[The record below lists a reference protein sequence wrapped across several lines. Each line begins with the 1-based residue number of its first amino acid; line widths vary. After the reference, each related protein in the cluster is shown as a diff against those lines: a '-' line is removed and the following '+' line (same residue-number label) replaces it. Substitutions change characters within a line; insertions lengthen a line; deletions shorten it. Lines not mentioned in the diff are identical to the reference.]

1 MIARIVKIIALVI
14 ATPIVLLVLGVA
26 YFVVTTDID
35 YRNAEI
41 TTALVRDG
49 IYKPPPQFKFD
60 RACLFAP
67 ESAFHNRD
75 YDEEDSILLP
85 NTFTHWTLVLID
97 DANKTYRTLYA
108 LERVV
113 HLGRLGCVPKITLR
127 TEIRTGELT
136 AYVEEDYEY

>member
-14 ATPIVLLVLGVA
+14 ATPIVLLVLGVV

-60 RACLFAP
+60 RACLFSP
-67 ESAFHNRD
+67 ETFFLIEAMMKWIQYSFPTP
-75 YDEEDSILLP
+75 LP
-85 NTFTHWTLVLID
+85 I
-97 DANKTYRTLYA
+97 
-108 LERVV
+108 
-113 HLGRLGCVPKITLR
+113 GRSC
-127 TEIRTGELT
+127 
-136 AYVEEDYEY
+136 

>member
-67 ESAFHNRD
+67 ESGSMIPVMMKWIQSFFP
-75 YDEEDSILLP
+75 IPLP
-85 NTFTHWTLVLID
+85 I
-97 DANKTYRTLYA
+97 
-108 LERVV
+108 
-113 HLGRLGCVPKITLR
+113 GRS
-127 TEIRTGELT
+127 
-136 AYVEEDYEY
+136 Y